1 MEKSTYINL
10 FMSVS
15 SEDIMPEGSIAK
27 IVIDEHKALSDEI
40 ERLRNK
46 VRWLDMCENTVVKQD
61 VKIERLRKVIIKITH
76 HIDDNQSGLFIKT
89 FALAA
94 LKEGE

>member
-40 ERLRNK
+40 ERLREEKEILKIALQNIK
-46 VRWLDMCENTVVKQD
+46 ECIAHKGEAEKDRDEMADYAYIVTAIVIGLGSVR
-61 VKIERLRKVIIKITH
+61 
-76 HIDDNQSGLFIKT
+76 
-89 FALAA
+89 
-94 LKEGE
+94 

>member
-15 SEDIMPEGSIAK
+15 SEEIMPEGSIAR

-40 ERLRNK
+40 ERLREEKEILKIALQNIK
-46 VRWLDMCENTVVKQD
+46 ECIAHKGEDEKDRDEMADHAYIVTAIVIGLGSVR
-61 VKIERLRKVIIKITH
+61 
-76 HIDDNQSGLFIKT
+76 
-89 FALAA
+89 
-94 LKEGE
+94 